1 MKPQTVRLGLTGG
14 IGSGKSTVA
23 KMFEE
28 LGIPIYEADK
38 RAKELQNQEPLKAK
52 IKEVFGAD
60 IYIGN
65 ELNRKALAQIVFT
78 NKENLEQLNQ
88 IVHPAVAIDFDHWL
102 SSQTSEYIIKEAAII
117 FEIKAESQYDKVI
130 LVTAPK
136 DVRIGRVMQR
146 DSAKKKDVEAR
157 IKNQLSDKEKMKM
170 ADFVISNIDLQETR
184 KQVEQIHTFLTR

>member
-1 MKPQTVRLGLTGG
+1 
-14 IGSGKSTVA
+14 
-23 KMFEE
+23 MFSF
-28 LGIPIYEADK
+28 IVD
-38 RAKELQNQEPLKAK
+38 
-52 IKEVFGAD
+52 
-60 IYIGN
+60 
-65 ELNRKALAQIVFT
+65 KALKDVETILGTTKHPVMAENADHLYEDKFLLAEFLTSTAMASYIT
-78 NKENLEQLNQ
+78 ALERIGLNKEALTTGMGWAQDESQ
-88 IVHPAVAIDFDHWL
+88 AVTIDFDHWL

-170 ADFVISNIDLQETR
+170 ADFVISNIYLQETR
-184 KQVEQIHTFLTR
+184 KQVEQIHAFLTR

>member
-1 MKPQTVRLGLTGG
+1 MLKIGLTGG

-184 KQVEQIHTFLTR
+184 KQVEQIHAFLTR

>member
-1 MKPQTVRLGLTGG
+1 MLKVGLTGG

-52 IKEVFGAD
+52 IEEVFGAD
-60 IYIGN
+60 IYIEN
-65 ELNRKALAQIVFT
+65 ELNRKALAQIVFS
-78 NKENLEQLNQ
+78 NNEKLEQLNQ
-88 IVHPAVAIDFDHWL
+88 IVHPPVAIDFDNWL
-102 SSQTSEYIIKEAAII
+102 SKQSSEYIIKEAAII

-146 DSAKKKDVEAR
+146 DSVNKKDVEAR
-157 IKNQLSDKEKMKM
+157 IKNQLSDKEKIKK
-170 ADFVISNIDLQETR
+170 ADFIITNIDLQETQ
-184 KQVEQIHTFLTR
+184 KQVKKIHSYLTR